1 MAKIDSEKLLSSLKQ
16 QQAALDSQFSLR
28 KAHVEAGEESLA
40 FTDAVLVEVLGA
52 LQSGAEPQAAAEIL
66 VAARQKIRNRDK
78 ALAQS
83 LSSLIAQ
90 YQAFEA
96 AIGVV
101 EGMNTEEENVARVA
115 QRLEDGE
122 IDEGRPRKIGDR
134 PESIKN
140 IRAAKKR
147 MAEDVGDE

>member
-1 MAKIDSEKLLSSLKQ
+1 MAKIDSEKLLNSLKQ
-16 QQAALDSQFSLR
+16 QQTALDSQFSLQ

-40 FTDAVLVEVLGA
+40 FTDAVLVEALGA

-66 VAARQKIRNRDK
+66 VTARQKIRDRDK

-83 LSSLIAQ
+83 LSNLIAQ

-96 AIGVV
+96 VIGEV
-101 EGMNTEEENVARVA
+101 ERLNTEEENVARVA
-115 QRLEDGE
+115 QRLEDGD
-122 IDEGRPRKIGDR
+122 IDESRPRKIGDR

-147 MAEDVGDE
+147 MSEDDGDE

>member
-16 QQAALDSQFSLR
+16 QQAALDSQFRLR